1 MNDDIRQSIAAT
13 APRVDD
19 AWFGSGSFK
28 TFKHPTPISYETAT
42 DNGTVQ
48 TLEGPVDYTVGHK
61 IITGPKGEKYPV
73 SPIKFAA
80 YYDDNGDGT
89 ATPKK
94 IMKVARLAD
103 HDGFVTVDW
112 GKGPQKLFYTAGN
125 DYIVKHGPGDYGVVK
140 TDIFAK
146 TYDTS
151 ALQGK

>member
-1 MNDDIRQSIAAT
+1 MINDE
-13 APRVDD
+13 
-19 AWFGSGSFK
+19 WFGQGSFV
-28 TFKHPTPISYETAT
+28 TYKHPTPIKYETAS

-80 YYDDNGDGT
+80 YYDDNSNGT

-94 IMKVARLAD
+94 IMKTAKLAD
-103 HDGFVTVDW
+103 HDGVVRASW
-112 GKGPQKLFYTAGN
+112 GNLEYNKGK

-146 TYDTS
+146 TYNIPQ
-151 ALQGK
+151 QGK

>member
-1 MNDDIRQSIAAT
+1 MNNDIRQSIAAT

-19 AWFGSGSFK
+19 AWFDAGGFQ
-28 TFKHPTPISYETAT
+28 TYKHPTPISYETAT

-80 YYDDNGDGT
+80 YYDDNGNGT

-94 IMKVARLAD
+94 IMKVAKLAD
-103 HDGFVTVDW
+103 HDGVVRASW
-112 GKGPQKLFYTAGN
+112 GDLNYTKGN

-146 TYDTS
+146 TYDKS
-151 ALQGK
+151 KERK

>member
-19 AWFGSGSFK
+19 AWFDSNSFQ

-103 HDGFVTVDW
+103 HDGVVKASW
-112 GKGPQKLFYTAGN
+112 GNLEYTRGN

-140 TDIFAK
+140 ADIFAK
-146 TYDTS
+146 TYDKS
-151 ALQGK
+151 KERN